1 MNVRGENTIFR
12 TPRVPKNCNIYI
24 YIYIYIFLCMYVYNI
39 IVMFRHGESL
49 IV

>member
-12 TPRVPKNCNIYI
+12 TLRVPRIAVYI
-24 YIYIYIFLCMYVYNI
+24 YICMYVYII